1 MNKIQL
7 GLNIKQARKKLG
19 LTQEELANKLN
30 VSSNYISAI
39 ECGKKTP
46 KLEMFFKIADVLNV
60 NLGILASDL
69 IKANRQNIIP
79 NNNNYK
85 ISSLNEN
92 EYKLL
97 KNTLDNLFEY
107 FKNYHSSIRNIVK
120 THQAFIINWTVKS
133 SHKKR

>member
-60 NLGILASDL
+60 NLDILASDL

-107 FKNYHSSIRNIVK
+107 FKNSKNKH
-120 THQAFIINWTVKS
+120 T
-133 SHKKR
+133 

>member
-1 MNKIQL
+1 MVITMDKIQL

-60 NLGILASDL
+60 NLDILASDI
-69 IKANRQNIIP
+69 IKANRQNIILS
-79 NNNNYK
+79 NDYK

-97 KNTLDNLFEY
+97 KNKLDNLFEY
-107 FKNYHSSIRNIVK
+107 FKNSKNKH
-120 THQAFIINWTVKS
+120 T
-133 SHKKR
+133 